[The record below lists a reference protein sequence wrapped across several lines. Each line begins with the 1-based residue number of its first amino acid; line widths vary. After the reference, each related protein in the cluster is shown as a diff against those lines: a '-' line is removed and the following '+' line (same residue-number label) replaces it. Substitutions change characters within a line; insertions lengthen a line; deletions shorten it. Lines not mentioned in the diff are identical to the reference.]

1 MVTAKEL
8 RNNQKMTQEE
18 VASKSGVP
26 YAAYVA
32 YENLYREPPVTRAIK
47 IAKALGTTV
56 EKIKW
61 RDDDER

>member
-8 RNNQKMTQEE
+8 RNNLKMTQEE

-32 YENLYREPPVTRAIK
+32 YENFYREPPVTRAIK
-47 IAKALGTTV
+47 IAKALGVKT
-56 EKIKW
+56 EEIKW
-61 RDDDER
+61 REDE

>member
-8 RNNQKMTQEE
+8 RTTLKMTQEE

-32 YENLYREPPVTRAIK
+32 YENFYREPPVTRAIK
-47 IAKALGTTV
+47 IAMALETTV

-61 RDDDER
+61 REDE